1 MRNCNKLNIYYK
13 RKLRNDS
20 IKRFKKYICEANLE
34 IVKHGLVIHS
44 WGNVSG
50 REPETGYIV
59 IKPSGVSYNRMK
71 ESDMVVLDIFGNI
84 IEGKW
89 KPSTDTPTHLLLY
102 KSWPSVGGIVHT
114 HSTYATAWS
123 QAGRGIPALGTT
135 HADCFYGEVPCT
147 RELTTSEIK
156 NDYEANTGRV
166 IIERLMKND
175 PFNMPA
181 VLVNNHGPF
190 VWGKDAD
197 EAVYNAVTLEEVAKI
212 AFYTMLIGKSEPIE
226 QELLDKH
233 FFRKHGTDSYYG
245 Q

>member
-71 ESDMVVLDIFGNI
+71 ESDMVVLDISGNI

>member
-1 MRNCNKLNIYYK
+1 M
-13 RKLRNDS
+13 RNDS

-71 ESDMVVLDIFGNI
+71 ESDMVVLDISGNI

>member
-1 MRNCNKLNIYYK
+1 MRNCNKLNIYK

-71 ESDMVVLDIFGNI
+71 ESDMVVLDISGNI

>member
-1 MRNCNKLNIYYK
+1 MK
-13 RKLRNDS
+13 NDS
-20 IKRFKKYICEANLE
+20 IERFKKYICEANLE
-34 IVKHGLVIHS
+34 IVKQGLVIHS

-71 ESDMVVLDIFGNI
+71 ESDMVVLDISGNI

-102 KSWPSVGGIVHT
+102 KSWPLVGGIVHT
-114 HSTYATAWS
+114 HSTYATAWA
-123 QAGRGIPALGTT
+123 QAGRGIPPFGTT

-147 RELTTSEIK
+147 RKLTNSEIK
-156 NDYEANTGRV
+156 NDYEVNTGKV
-166 IIERLMKND
+166 IIERLNNTD
-175 PFNMPA
+175 PLNIPS
-181 VLVNNHGPF
+181 VLVNRHGPF

-197 EAVYNAVTLEEVAKI
+197 EAIYNAVTLEEVARM
-212 AFYTMLIGKSEPIE
+212 AFYTTLLGRNEPIE

-233 FFRKHGTDSYYG
+233 FFRKHGKNSSYYG

>member
-1 MRNCNKLNIYYK
+1 MKNVAIE
-13 RKLRNDS
+13 
-20 IKRFKKYICEANLE
+20 RFKKYICEANLE
-34 IVKHGLVIHS
+34 IVKQGLVIHS

-71 ESDMVVLDIFGNI
+71 ESDMVVLDISGNI

-114 HSTYATAWS
+114 HSTYATAWA

-147 RELTTSEIK
+147 RKLTASEIK

-166 IIERLMKND
+166 IIERLMKTD

-212 AFYTMLIGKSEPIE
+212 AFYTMLIGKGDPIE

>member
-1 MRNCNKLNIYYK
+1 M
-13 RKLRNDS
+13 RNDS